1 MGGRTVH
8 KTLIWIAAGILATAL
23 TGMLAGCELPP
34 ICGAQFGKSADE
46 CVALNASP
54 TVRIGVGHTTT
65 TGLRPLPK
73 VGDTIIFY
81 AYVHDVNGDN
91 LHVAWDLNADG
102 VFEARDDEYTVRGR
116 EEYHAVRRIY
126 RTPGTRRAAIRVTDY
141 PGLPGGEGVVAA
153 SISVRV
159 YSLDELTANNFPE
172 AQFTFSVSGRTVRVD
187 GSASSDLDGDRITR
201 YSWDFDGD
209 DVVDHSSSEPVTS
222 WTYESLG
229 TYVIRLTVF
238 DEHGF
243 PSFARRYEVTLD
255 GSCTPPSCGRAE
267 GSAAAPAGL
276 PFSARLDGKTLR
288 LRMLSHPGKLSW
300 AERTLR
306 GFLKAALRP
315 RLKTMGTTSSG
326 LALATGRKR
335 ARACLRVTYRI
346 EPGKVP
352 TGTLQVLGG
361 TKAASRLRA
370 KATFRFAGGPRGS
383 ALGLGIVKASRG
395 KARPLPRACA
405 KLARVLQG

>member
-1 MGGRTVH
+1 VH
-8 KTLIWIAAGILATAL
+8 KTLTWIAAGILAAAL

-34 ICGAQFGKSADE
+34 ICGLQFGTSADE

-54 TVRIGVGHTTT
+54 TIRIGVGHSTT

-141 PGLPGGEGVVAA
+141 PGLPGGEGVAAA
-153 SISVRV
+153 SISTRV
-159 YSLDELTANNFPE
+159 YSLDELAANNFPD
-172 AQFTFSVSGRTVRVD
+172 AQFTFSVAGRTVRVD
-187 GSASSDLDGDRITR
+187 GSGSSDLDGDRITR

-209 DVVDHSSSEPVTS
+209 DIIDRISSEPVTS

-238 DEHGF
+238 DEHEF
-243 PSFARRYEVTLD
+243 PSFARRHEVTLD

-288 LRMLSHPGKLSW
+288 LRLLSHPGKSSW

-306 GFLKAALRP
+306 GFLKTGLRP
-315 RLKTMGTTSSG
+315 RLKTRGTTSSG

-335 ARACLRVTYRI
+335 ARACLRVTYRV

-361 TKAASRLRA
+361 TRAAARLRA
-370 KATFRFAGGPRGS
+370 RATFKFGGGPDGS
-383 ALGLGIVKASRG
+383 ALGLGTVRASRA
-395 KARPLPRACA
+395 KARPLPKACA
-405 KLARVLQG
+405 KLARVRQG